1 MTRRSEQWTGLSP
14 FAFVQG
20 DPAEVEDDR
29 DISPTR
35 ETSSAHEPREEAAEG
50 TVEETPV
57 RPAQRTSRHRPPLLR
72 RLTSRESFEDADGE
86 AEESFAYESGAARVT
101 LHRDVAAACAQA
113 ASLNEA
119 LAFAVERLCRVNR
132 WPVGHAFVRL
142 DDGWPGL
149 VSADIWHLSD
159 PERFAD
165 FRQATEQTF
174 GDLAAAETADGLA
187 HEYADVCGPGLVD
200 RATARR
206 GLVCLE
212 DLDSHVDLPRAAVAE
227 KAGLRAGVAIPVL
240 ADGEVI
246 AALEFFLAQPGSPSP
261 AQRDLL
267 EFVAGQLGHLAS
279 RERTR
284 EAVRFAAQ
292 RSRTL
297 VGQLKDTVTQLRE
310 SEERYSLVFQSAN
323 DGLWDWDL
331 RTDAI
336 YYSERWKT
344 MLGCQDEEVTDSP
357 DEWMGRVHPDDLEQ
371 LEVSL
376 RQHLDGEHGRFEC
389 EHRIAHRDGEYRWV
403 LARGLAVHDAAGEPY
418 RLSGSLTDITDRK
431 RQEELSLKDVL
442 YDPRTGLPTHA
453 ILLDRLDQALRRKTR
468 RPDQSSAVLS
478 VSIHGMEAATELGI
492 TAVEETYH
500 TLVRRFLAAVRPGDT
515 IAHSETDEFAVV
527 LEEINDLESAHRIA
541 GRIQANIGLPFNVG
555 DATFN
560 LAAHIGIAIC
570 LPSHDGPEGLLRDA
584 RAAMLRAIASDGQIE
599 VTDPERPGYG
609 DSLAELESDLARA
622 VENDEL
628 SLEYLP
634 TVSLHD
640 GRLTGLEALVRWN
653 HPEHGVIPP
662 GRFIPLAEESNL
674 INQIGYWVITRAC
687 DQLKLWRDKF
697 STSRDVTV
705 AVNLS
710 HRQLF
715 DPDLLRR
722 IRESLEESA
731 LNGKW
736 LRMDV
741 TESALARDPRTAQS
755 VLNNLQKLGIKVAID
770 DFGAGFSSLAF
781 LHRFPVNALKIDRSF
796 VSGGQGKS
804 EQWEIARTIVE
815 LGRMLNIE
823 VIAEGIETKEQ
834 FSRLR
839 SLGCK
844 EAQGFF
850 FSGPVSPEE
859 AARLIYDG
867 YPLDLTAPLR

>member
-1 MTRRSEQWTGLSP
+1 MTRRSEQWTGFSP
-14 FAFVQG
+14 FAFVERESTM
-20 DPAEVEDDR
+20 AE
-29 DISPTR
+29 SSR
-35 ETSSAHEPREEAAEG
+35 ETPSEPEPQVQPRVTAQTEPASSR
-50 TVEETPV
+50 V
-57 RPAQRTSRHRPPLLR
+57 RPPVLR
-72 RLTSRESFEDADGE
+72 RLTTRESFEMADGE
-86 AEESFAYESGAARVT
+86 AADSFAYESGAARVT
-101 LHRDVAAACAQA
+101 LHRDVAAACASA

-119 LAFAVERLCRVNR
+119 LEFAVDRLCRANR

-149 VSADIWHLSD
+149 VSADIWHLRD

-165 FRQATEQTF
+165 FQQATERAF
-174 GDLAAAETADGLA
+174 GDLASTQSADGLA
-187 HEYADVCGPGLVD
+187 NEYADVCGPGLVD

-212 DLDSHVDLPRAAVAE
+212 DLGEYADMPRSVVAEQAGLRAAVA
-227 KAGLRAGVAIPVL
+227 IPIL

-297 VGQLKDTVTQLRE
+297 VGQLKDTVTQLRD
-310 SEERYSLVFQSAN
+310 SEERYSLVFRSAN

-331 RTDAI
+331 RADTI
-336 YYSERWKT
+336 YFSERWKS
-344 MLGCQDEEVTDSP
+344 MLGCQDEEIGNSP
-357 DEWMGRVHPDDLEQ
+357 DEWLGRVHPDDREQ
-371 LEVSL
+371 LEVDL
-376 RQHLDGEHGRFEC
+376 KQHLDNEDGRFEC

-403 LARGLAVHDAAGEPY
+403 LARGLAVRDAAGAPY
-418 RLSGSLTDITDRK
+418 RISGSLTDITDRK
-431 RQEELSLKDVL
+431 RAEERSLQDVL
-442 YDPRTGLPTHA
+442 YDPRTGLPTYA
-453 ILLDRLDQALRRKTR
+453 ILIDRLEQALRRKSR
-468 RPDQSSAVLS
+468 RPDQASAVLA
-478 VSIHGMEAATELGI
+478 VNVRGLEAVGELGI
-492 TAVEETYH
+492 TAVEETYR

-515 IAHSETDEFAVV
+515 IAHSEVDEFAVI
-527 LEEINDLESAHRIA
+527 LEDINDLESAHRIA
-541 GRIQANIGLPFNVG
+541 GRIQANIGLPFEVG
-555 DATFN
+555 DTT
-560 LAAHIGIAIC
+560 LSLDAHIGIAIC
-570 LPSHDGPEGLLRDA
+570 LPTHDGAEGLLHDA
-584 RAAMLRAIASDGQIE
+584 RAAMLRAVASDAQIE
-599 VTDPERPGYG
+599 VTDPEQPGYG
-609 DSLAELESDLARA
+609 DSLAALEADLARA

-628 SLEYLP
+628 TLEYLP
-634 TVSLHD
+634 IVSLND
-640 GRLTGLEALVRWN
+640 GRLNGLEALVRWN
-653 HPEHGVIPP
+653 HPEHGLIPP

-674 INQIGYWVITRAC
+674 IKEIGYWVITHAC
-687 DQLKLWRDKF
+687 DQLKEWRDKF
-697 STSRDVTV
+697 STSRAVTV

-736 LRMDV
+736 LRLDI

-755 VLNNLQKLGIKVAID
+755 VLTSLQKLGIKVAID

-781 LHRFPVNALKIDRSF
+781 LHRFPVDALKIDRSF
-796 VSGGQGKS
+796 VSGGHGKS

-815 LGRMLNIE
+815 LGRMLSID